1 MCGCSQRQGKSAYRL
16 QNRITDKIYWTLPC
30 DTIFMKIRSLSLEIK
45 NKLWKTALSRN
56 VGESFRKFPDVDPE
70 ADDFQNVISSSVT
83 RDTFVVKFS

>member
-1 MCGCSQRQGKSAYRL
+1 
-16 QNRITDKIYWTLPC
+16 
-30 DTIFMKIRSLSLEIK
+30 MKIRSLSLEIK

-56 VGESFRKFPDVDPE
+56 VGESFRKFLDVDPE